1 MAKINIEKLKN
12 LARSLKEKKEQD
24 GAVKK
29 SGEADKE
36 PEVHKKKVISSS
48 KASGR
53 KN

>member
-1 MAKINIEKLKN
+1 MAKINVDKLKN
-12 LARSLKEKKEQD
+12 LARSLKEKD

-36 PEVHKKKVISSS
+36 PEVHKKKVTSDS

-53 KN
+53 KD

>member
-12 LARSLKEKKEQD
+12 LARSLKEKD

-29 SGEADKE
+29 SGEVDKE
-36 PEVHKKKVISSS
+36 PEVHKKKVISNS